1 MENLAQLK
9 NIQKNIDSLA
19 VTIQIQFKRTVST
32 VVQY

>member
-19 VTIQIQFKRTVST
+19 VTIQIV
-32 VVQY
+32 